1 MVSFRHRLAD
11 MRRLGRTALDAYPLV
26 DPRMRLVGDMEN
38 TTFRV
43 EAFEAD
49 PEVAWPTPGGRAR
62 FLLRVHRPQ
71 RHGRSVDTVAAIRS
85 ELLWLTALRADTDLL
100 VPEPLLTRGGDVTVT
115 VSSAAVPE
123 TRTCSV
129 LRWMDGSR
137 HTAAPRPRHVRMI
150 GAAMAGLHNHADEW
164 SLPHGFVRIHWDWD
178 AFFGDTME
186 YGGISAL
193 ECWPLLPKDLR
204 AHFDE
209 VASRAGH
216 LMKELGHGSDVVG
229 LIHADL
235 HLDNAIFKPG
245 GVRLID
251 FDDCGF
257 GYRLYD
263 VAVTLWELRHRAD
276 YLSFHDAMVEG
287 YTQHRPL
294 PDDQLAHLDTFIATR
309 EVGVGLWFAGMAQVK
324 SSFREYLDDELARI
338 RDSLDVL
345 LAN

>member
-11 MRRLGRTALDAYPLV
+11 MRRLGRTALDAYSLV

-49 PEVAWPTPGGRAR
+49 PEVAWPTPGCRAR

-164 SLPHGFVRIHWDWD
+164 SPGR
-178 AFFGDTME
+178 G
-186 YGGISAL
+186 SAS
-193 ECWPLLPKDLR
+193 
-204 AHFDE
+204 A
-209 VASRAGH
+209 
-216 LMKELGHGSDVVG
+216 
-229 LIHADL
+229 
-235 HLDNAIFKPG
+235 
-245 GVRLID
+245 
-251 FDDCGF
+251 
-257 GYRLYD
+257 
-263 VAVTLWELRHRAD
+263 
-276 YLSFHDAMVEG
+276 
-287 YTQHRPL
+287 RPC
-294 PDDQLAHLDTFIATR
+294 TST
-309 EVGVGLWFAGMAQVK
+309 
-324 SSFREYLDDELARI
+324 
-338 RDSLDVL
+338 
-345 LAN
+345 